1 MYQVGRT
8 DRLLTNRYWRIIKL
22 GVGYRGRDLK
32 FVALLPNLFIEVTRN
47 RVIWCGPMSEKD
59 RRDDEDGEIS
69 ALELGSELQDPLEDL
84 SDDDPTIEGFG
95 DDESDTLAQDKVRRA
110 VRKFGED
117 GITVSEIMEVTGL
130 ARNTVDKHLTRL
142 RQLREVYRQKR
153 DKQTYFYYP
162 NGKPLHS
169 FGKKRIEDGDTILD
183 IQLAKGKNDDLYF
196 HLTEK
201 RFSLMEGETTEGAVI
216 FPMSSLDEVF
226 QKMQEFAEEAEE

>member
-1 MYQVGRT
+1 MSDP
-8 DRLLTNRYWRIIKL
+8 DRYN
-22 GVGYRGRDLK
+22 
-32 FVALLPNLFIEVTRN
+32 
-47 RVIWCGPMSEKD
+47 KD
-59 RRDDEDGEIS
+59 EPEIS
-69 ALELGSELQDPLEDL
+69 ALELGSDLQDPLDDL
-84 SDDDPTIEGFG
+84 SDDTPSVEGFG

-110 VRKFGED
+110 VRQYGED
-117 GITVSEIMEVTGL
+117 GITVSEIMEVTDL

-183 IQLAKGKNDDLYF
+183 IQLAQGKNDDLYF

-216 FPMSSLDEVF
+216 FPLSSLDEVF
-226 QKMQEFAEEAEE
+226 QKMQEFAEEVEE

>member
-1 MYQVGRT
+1 MP
-8 DRLLTNRYWRIIKL
+8 DRDRHDN
-22 GVGYRGRDLK
+22 GV
-32 FVALLPNLFIEVTRN
+32 
-47 RVIWCGPMSEKD
+47 S
-59 RRDDEDGEIS
+59 EIS
-69 ALELGSELQDPLEDL
+69 ALELGSDLQDPLDDL
-84 SDDDPTIEGFG
+84 SDDTPSVEGFG

-110 VRKFGED
+110 VRQYGED
-117 GITVSEIMEVTGL
+117 GITVSEIMEVTNL

-169 FGKKRIEDGDTILD
+169 FGKKRIEDGDSILD
-183 IQLAKGKNDDLYF
+183 IQLAQGKNDDLYF

-226 QKMQEFAEEAEE
+226 QKMQEFAEEVDQ

>member
-1 MYQVGRT
+1 MSDQ
-8 DRLLTNRYWRIIKL
+8 DR
-22 GVGYRGRDLK
+22 
-32 FVALLPNLFIEVTRN
+32 PE
-47 RVIWCGPMSEKD
+47 SQS
-59 RRDDEDGEIS
+59 EIS
-69 ALELGSELQDPLEDL
+69 ALELGSDLQDPLDDL
-84 SDDDPTIEGFG
+84 SDDSHRVEGFG
-95 DDESDTLAQDKVRRA
+95 DNESDTLTQDKVRRT
-110 VRKFGED
+110 VRKYGED

-142 RQLREVYRQKR
+142 RQLREVYRLKR

-183 IQLAKGKNDDLYF
+183 IQLAEGKNEDLYF

-216 FPMSSLDEVF
+216 FPMSSLDEMF
-226 QKMQEFAEEAEE
+226 QKLQEFAEEANQ

>member
-1 MYQVGRT
+1 
-8 DRLLTNRYWRIIKL
+8 
-22 GVGYRGRDLK
+22 
-32 FVALLPNLFIEVTRN
+32 
-47 RVIWCGPMSEKD
+47 MSD
-59 RRDDEDGEIS
+59 RDDHHDDDETEIS
-69 ALELGSELQDPLEDL
+69 ALELGSDLEDPLDDL
-84 SDDDPTIEGFG
+84 SDDTASVDGFG
-95 DDESDTLAQDKVRRA
+95 DEQSDTLAQDKIRRA
-110 VRKFGED
+110 VRKYGED
-117 GITVSEIMEVTGL
+117 GITVSEIIEVTGL

-153 DKQTYFYYP
+153 NKQTYFYYP

-183 IQLAKGKNDDLYF
+183 IQLAQGKNDDLYF

-226 QKMQEFAEEAEE
+226 QKLQEFADEVDK

>member
-1 MYQVGRT
+1 MVE
-8 DRLLTNRYWRIIKL
+8 K
-22 GVGYRGRDLK
+22 
-32 FVALLPNLFIEVTRN
+32 
-47 RVIWCGPMSEKD
+47 GP
-59 RRDDEDGEIS
+59 DDNNEGEIS
-69 ALELGSELQDPLEDL
+69 ALALGSELQDPLEDL
-84 SDDDPTIEGFG
+84 SENDLSVEGFG

-117 GITVSEIMEVTGL
+117 GITVSEIIEVTGL

-169 FGKKRIEDGDTILD
+169 FGKKRIEDGETILD
-183 IQLAKGKNDDLYF
+183 IQLAKGKNDGLYF

-216 FPMSSLDEVF
+216 FPMSALDEVF
-226 QKMQEFAEEAEE
+226 QKMQEFAEEAEQ

>member
-1 MYQVGRT
+1 
-8 DRLLTNRYWRIIKL
+8 
-22 GVGYRGRDLK
+22 
-32 FVALLPNLFIEVTRN
+32 
-47 RVIWCGPMSEKD
+47 MSGN
-59 RRDDEDGEIS
+59 DGHQEEESTVS
-69 ALELGSELQDPLEDL
+69 ALELGSDLEDPLDEFSEDIEVDGF
-84 SDDDPTIEGFG
+84 DDS
-95 DDESDTLAQDKVRRA
+95 ESDTLAQDKVRRA
-110 VRKFGED
+110 VRQYGEMD

-183 IQLAKGKNDDLYF
+183 VQLAKGKNDDLFF

-201 RFSLMEGETTEGAVI
+201 RYSLMEGETTEGAVI
-216 FPMSSLDEVF
+216 FPLSSLDELF
-226 QKMQEFAEEAEE
+226 QKLQEFADEVEEK